1 MFMGGALYLEDS
13 YLKEFEATVLSVK
26 DGKYVI
32 LDKTCFYPNSGGQP
46 HDIGSLIKDG
56 KEFNVVFVGK
66 FSGKISHE
74 VDKEGLKEGD
84 KVKGIIDWDRRYKH
98 MRSHTSA
105 HIVSTVIHKETGA
118 LITGNQLA
126 EDKIRVDFNLDD
138 FDRDAFQKYLD
149 MANEVIQKELDVRS
163 YVLDREEAM
172 KIDAVFKL
180 AKGFPE
186 DIKKIRIVEIGDFDK
201 QADGGTH
208 VKNTKEI
215 GKLELI
221 KLENKGKNNRRM
233 YYKLID

>member
-1 MFMGGALYLEDS
+1 MEDALYLDDS

-26 DGKYVI
+26 DGKYVV
-32 LDKTCFYPNSGGQP
+32 LDKTVFYPSSGGQP
-46 HDIGSLIKDG
+46 HDTGKLIRDG
-56 KEFNVVFVGK
+56 EEFNVVFVGK

-74 VDKEGLKEGD
+74 IDKEGLKEGD
-84 KVKGIIDWDRRYKH
+84 KVKGVIDWDRRYKH

-126 EDKIRVDFNLDD
+126 EDRVRVDFNLDN
-138 FDRDAFQKYLD
+138 FDREAFQRYMA
-149 MANEVIQKELDVRS
+149 MANEVISRNLDVKH
-163 YVLDREEAM
+163 YTLDREEAM
-172 KIDAVFKL
+172 KIPDIFKL
-180 AKGFPE
+180 AKTFPE
-186 DIKKIRIVEIGDFDK
+186 EIKRIRIVEIGDFDK

-221 KLENKGKNNRRM
+221 KLENKGANNRRM
-233 YYKLID
+233 YYRLVI